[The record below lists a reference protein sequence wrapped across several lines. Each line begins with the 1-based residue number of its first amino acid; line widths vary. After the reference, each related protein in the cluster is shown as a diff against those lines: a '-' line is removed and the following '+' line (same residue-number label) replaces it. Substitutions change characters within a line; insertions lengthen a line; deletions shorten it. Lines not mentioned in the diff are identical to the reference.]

1 MNSTMG
7 KTQSRQ
13 WPTIS
18 NKKARYEFHL
28 LDKYEAGIA
37 LLGTEVKSLRQGK
50 ASLEGAYAR
59 IMDGEVWLVGCNISP
74 YEAGNVQNHE
84 PLRPR
89 KLLLHRQQIR
99 KLITKVTE
107 RGLTLIRLRIYF
119 NERGLAK
126 AQIALARGK
135 SQSDKRQDIKSRD
148 QKREMARA
156 TAGRF

>member
-1 MNSTMG
+1 M
-7 KTQSRQ
+7 K
-13 WPTIS
+13 
-18 NKKARYEFHL
+18 L
-28 LDKYEAGIA
+28 LKN
-37 LLGTEVKSLRQGK
+37 L
-50 ASLEGAYAR
+50 
-59 IMDGEVWLVGCNISP
+59 DGM
-74 YEAGNVQNHE
+74 
-84 PLRPR
+84 

-107 RGLTLIRLRIYF
+107 RGLTLIPLRIYF

-148 QKREMARA
+148 QKREMDRA